1 MEFCNEQAGGDV
13 LELADSS
20 DTPIDDNIVGL
31 FEEVFSWDKDQL
43 TWVRVCSDQPA
54 SLMGC
59 RL

>member
-1 MEFCNEQAGGDV
+1 MESCNEQAGGDV
-13 LELADSS
+13 LKLANSS
-20 DTPIDDNIVGL
+20 DAPIDDNIVEL

-43 TWVRVCSDQPA
+43 TWVRICSGQPA